1 MSVNNFQLASMLIFV
16 AISHVVMSQEVAFGL
31 KGGLN
36 LGTLDLSNPESSYDS
51 KMGYH
56 GGLFLR
62 GKFNKIAVQPE
73 VLIYTQEG
81 EIFNSVAGS
90 AKESFTYLAVPL
102 MFKFYPSNH
111 LGLNIQAGPH
121 FAFLLDGERTTE
133 LRLLTVKEDIKDYY
147 ESSDIAISTGA
158 GYDFGFG
165 LNIDVRYNIG
175 VKDINN
181 ETDGE
186 EVKSRVF
193 MVSLGWNF
201 GR

>member
-1 MSVNNFQLASMLIFV
+1 MSAKKIQLACMLVFLV
-16 AISHVVMSQEVAFGL
+16 ISHVVKSQEVAFGL
-31 KGGLN
+31 KGGVN
-36 LGTLDLSNPESSYDS
+36 LGTLDLGNPESSYDS

-56 GGLFLR
+56 GGLFFR
-62 GKFNKIAVQPE
+62 GKFNKMAIQPE

-81 EIFNSVAGS
+81 EIFNSVVGS
-90 AKESFTYLAVPL
+90 AKESFTYLAVPI

-111 LGLNIQAGPH
+111 LGLNIQMGPQ
-121 FAFLLDGERTTE
+121 FAFLLDGERVTE
-133 LRLLTVKEDIKDYY
+133 SRLLTLKEDIKDYY

-158 GYDFGFG
+158 GYDFAFG

-181 ETDGE
+181 EADGDE
-186 EVKSRVF
+186 TKSRVF
-193 MVSLGWNF
+193 MISLGWNF